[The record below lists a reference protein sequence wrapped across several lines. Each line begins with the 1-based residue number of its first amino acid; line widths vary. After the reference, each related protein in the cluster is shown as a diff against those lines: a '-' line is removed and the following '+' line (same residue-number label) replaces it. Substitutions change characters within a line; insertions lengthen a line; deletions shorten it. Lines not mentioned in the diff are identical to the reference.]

1 MSRRSAA
8 CPPVLLLAEG
18 DRVSADAVL
27 ADGVNLSV
35 GESALT
41 GESVPVRKTAA
52 PDKVTPGMGR
62 LGGMRSVVFSA
73 RTLGETPEG

>member
-8 CPPVLLLAEG
+8 SPPVLLAEG

-35 GESALT
+35 DESALT

-52 PDKVTPGMGR
+52 PDEVPPAWAVSAGCDP
-62 LGGMRSVVFSA
+62 VVFSG